1 METRVAL
8 RLMTQAYVAS
18 EPQDLKDLST
28 FLLIPRNTVS
38 SFSKGFRKGDYAI
51 YPAKYDSSEGARGHN
66 Q

>member
-1 METRVAL
+1 
-8 RLMTQAYVAS
+8 MTQAYVAS

-28 FLLIPRNTVS
+28 FLLIPGNTVS

>member
-1 METRVAL
+1 METKVAL
-8 RLMTQAYVAS
+8 RLMMQAYVAS

-28 FLLIPRNTVS
+28 FLLIPGNTVS

-51 YPAKYDSSEGARGHN
+51 YPAKYNSSEGARGHN

>member
-1 METRVAL
+1 M
-8 RLMTQAYVAS
+8 QAYVAS

-28 FLLIPRNTVS
+28 FLLIPGNTVS